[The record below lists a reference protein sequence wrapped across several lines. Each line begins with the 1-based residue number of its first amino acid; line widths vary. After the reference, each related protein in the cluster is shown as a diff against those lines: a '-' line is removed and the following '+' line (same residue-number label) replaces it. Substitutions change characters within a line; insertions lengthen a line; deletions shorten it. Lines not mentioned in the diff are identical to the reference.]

1 MQTDDADEVKGTQE
15 DRRKHLLAGFT
26 GRPLGNSGCHSEWKF
41 ELFLFAAA
49 QFLPT
54 FVNLH
59 SSQMVIAVHCCTVLG
74 ERCFRGDE
82 EIFRSILFV

>member
-15 DRRKHLLAGFT
+15 DRRKDLLAGFT